1 MARTKALT
9 GKIELDVQENEIDE
23 LGHVNN
29 ARFLEYFERGR
40 MDWYNRCDPDLN
52 ERLDRHLGTVVVNI
66 DINYRKECFAGDRLS
81 ILTRP
86 DRLGRKSY
94 VLHQE
99 ILAVDGECVSDARVT
114 SVVMDMST
122 RKVVA
127 LPEALATQFDH
138 QHNGESP

>member
-1 MARTKALT
+1 MTLMGR
-9 GKIELDVQENEIDE
+9 IELEVQRNEIDA

-40 MDWYNRCDPDLN
+40 MDWYNRCDPGLN
-52 ERLDRHLGTVVVNI
+52 KPASRHLGTVVVNI
-66 DINYRKECFAGDRLS
+66 DINYRQECFAGDRLS
-81 ILTRP
+81 VLTRA
-86 DRLGRKSY
+86 DSRGGKSY

-99 ILAVDGECVSDARVT
+99 ILAGDGRCVSDARVT

-127 LPEALATQFDH
+127 LPNALARQFDH
-138 QHNGESP
+138 EHNGESS